1 MTELEAF
8 TGFKRAA
15 FEWFEGIERNNSKPW
30 FDAHRETYERD
41 VRGQLDAML
50 EELTG
55 DFDGRVKLFR
65 QHRDIRFSKDKSPY
79 KTATYG
85 LIGDRPGS
93 DAGLYAQLT
102 AAGLFAGTGY
112 YRLSPDQLERYRER
126 AAGRAGANLER
137 LLDELDADGYEL
149 IGFELKTVPRGF
161 PRDHPRARVL
171 RRRAVAAGRRLRAAK
186 GRGISRDRALAH
198 AGDTWRGLAPLNAWL
213 DRNVGPAEV
222 EPARR

>member
-1 MTELEAF
+1 MKELESF
-8 TGFKRAA
+8 SGFNRRA
-15 FEWFEGIERNNSKPW
+15 FEWFAGLEHNNAKPW
-30 FDAHRETYERD
+30 FDANREVYERD
-41 VRGQLDAML
+41 VRGQLESML

-55 DFDGRVKLFR
+55 DFDGRVRMFR

-85 LIGDRPGS
+85 LIADRPGS
-93 DAGLYAQLT
+93 DAGLYAQLS

-137 LLDELDADGYEL
+137 LLDGLEADGYEL
-149 IGFELKTVPRGF
+149 IGFELKTVPRGY

-171 RRRAVAAGRRLRAAK
+171 RRRAVAAGRRLRPAK

-198 AGDTWRGLAPLNAWL
+198 ARDTWRGLAPLNAWL
-213 DRNVGPAEV
+213 DRNVGPATV

>member
-1 MTELEAF
+1 
-8 TGFKRAA
+8 
-15 FEWFEGIERNNSKPW
+15 
-30 FDAHRETYERD
+30 
-41 VRGQLDAML
+41 ML

-126 AAGRAGANLER
+126 AGGRAGANLER

-222 EPARR
+222 EASRR